1 MSSRA
6 ELFLDPDREVAGPQ
20 ARAFQDLVRR
30 RSTTGEPVAYLLG
43 TKGFRHIDLLVDPR
57 VLVPR
62 PETESLVE
70 AALPLADGSRVLD
83 VGTGSG
89 AVALALKHERPALRV
104 TGSDVSEDALAV
116 ARANRDRLGL
126 DVELVHADLLTGLG
140 EDWDAI
146 LSNPPYI
153 AEGDRAG
160 LPRDVRD
167 HEPGGALFGG
177 EDGLDVVRELLRQ
190 AAATRAPLLALE
202 IGAGQSDVVRELVR
216 DAGFHDVGAR
226 RDLAGIERVVVGRR
240 RVRETR

>member
-1 MSSRA
+1 
-6 ELFLDPDREVAGPQ
+6 
-20 ARAFQDLVRR
+20 
-30 RSTTGEPVAYLLG
+30 
-43 TKGFRHIDLLVDPR
+43 

-70 AALPLADGSRVLD
+70 AALPLPDGARVLD

-89 AVALALKHERPALRV
+89 AVALALKHERPALQV

-126 DVELVHADLLTGLG
+126 DVELVQADLLDGLG
-140 EDWDAI
+140 EAWDAI

-153 AEGDRAG
+153 AESDRAG

-167 HEPGGALFGG
+167 HEPAGALFGG
-177 EDGLDVVRELLRQ
+177 ADGLDVVRELLRQ

-202 IGAGQSDVVRELVR
+202 VGAGQADIVRELVR
-216 DAGFHDVGAR
+216 EAGFHDVGAR

-240 RVRETR
+240 RLRDAR